1 MNRCRTG
8 RTGVTVARR
17 PVRPL
22 SCTAMNDPDLHLFV
36 DDAEIQHYVNLM
48 RVVNKPSRPP
58 HPVLRADRT
67 PSGATS

>member
-1 MNRCRTG
+1 
-8 RTGVTVARR
+8 
-17 PVRPL
+17 
-22 SCTAMNDPDLHLFV
+22 MNDPDLHLFV

-58 HPVLRADRT
+58 HPVLRADRPWEGDRAQTTRT